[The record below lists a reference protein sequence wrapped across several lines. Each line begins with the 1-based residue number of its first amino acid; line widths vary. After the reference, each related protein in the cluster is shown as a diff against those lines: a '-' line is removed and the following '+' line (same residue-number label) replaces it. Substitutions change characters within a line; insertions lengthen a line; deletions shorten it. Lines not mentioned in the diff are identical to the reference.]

1 MPAVKPNSYEKV
13 LYLLVIGWDP
23 KVISDFY
30 YKMLYLLAACQKYE
44 MASVQ
49 SSIRAEVG
57 RGEFPA
63 PNGAEAFTAYAIASA
78 KELSPEMENAARL
91 TLDLPMTFEILGEGL
106 RLFEGWALR
115 NLVNFR
121 RRCRDNLIACLDL
134 YIEVQPF
141 GPSSIWV
148 GCPEVMPASNTPR
161 TSRQNS
167 SRVLPRWLNQLLS
180 RNKDEL
186 KREDFFHYPLDIHST
201 IRQKYF
207 SGLQNHASCNFCLGV
222 HMRDGSTFC
231 SELEEKL
238 VHARNKVAVTL
249 FLYFLC
255 TARLT
260 SLRSQ

>member
-1 MPAVKPNSYEKV
+1 
-13 LYLLVIGWDP
+13 
-23 KVISDFY
+23 
-30 YKMLYLLAACQKYE
+30 

-49 SSIRAEVG
+49 SSIRTEVS
-57 RGEFPA
+57 RVEFPA

-106 RLFEGWALR
+106 RLFEGWALLD
-115 NLVNFR
+115 LVNFR

-134 YIEVQPF
+134 YIEVQPL

-161 TSRQNS
+161 TSRQNP

-180 RNKDEL
+180 LNKDEL
-186 KREDFFHYPLDIHST
+186 KSEDFFHYPLDVHSLAT
-201 IRQKYF
+201 IRQHYF
-207 SGLQNHASCNFCLGV
+207 SELQNHASCNFCLGV
-222 HMRDGSTFC
+222 HMRNGSTFC
-231 SELEEKL
+231 LELEDKL
-238 VHARNKVAVTL
+238 VHARNKVTH
-249 FLYFLC
+249 FLYFLRA
-255 TARLT
+255 ARLT